1 MKCYGMGM
9 LRYASKADIVSAD
22 VVAVVSVVSLAY
34 QIGGKKEGELLKMST
49 LCIPPMSTTYFRPG
63 RCAELISVLP
73 VFCRAWKLLAAAVVV
88 VAARLSAVVEKELGG
103 V

>member
-1 MKCYGMGM
+1 MGM

-34 QIGGKKEGELLKMST
+34 QIGGRKEGELLKMST

-63 RCAELISVLP
+63 RCAELIRCCLYSAERGS
-73 VFCRAWKLLAAAVVV
+73 CWQQLLLLL
-88 VAARLSAVVEKELGG
+88 RPG
-103 V
+103 